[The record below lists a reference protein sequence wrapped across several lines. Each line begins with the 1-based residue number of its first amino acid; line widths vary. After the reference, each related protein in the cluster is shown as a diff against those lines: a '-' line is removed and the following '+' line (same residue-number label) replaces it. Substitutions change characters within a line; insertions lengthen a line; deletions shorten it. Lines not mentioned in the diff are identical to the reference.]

1 MRKTIDVQPG
11 TVRPCSHRIPKIND
25 RINMKKEATTPQT
38 PRTLNGFVVKPMAEL
53 IAKEIIL
60 EIGYFDFPA

>member
-1 MRKTIDVQPG
+1 
-11 TVRPCSHRIPKIND
+11 
-25 RINMKKEATTPQT
+25 MKKEATTPQT